1 MQATSS
7 QTSARPSSELSKGPL
22 GVWTGIAVLL
32 IAIGFVGTSSGQ
44 TEPDVLYDYRFGIG
58 SIVIYSILVGLT
70 LAIAASLG
78 QPLEAAGL
86 KRFAWRWVWIA
97 IGLILLVL
105 IVAQLLEPLLHAGE
119 EQGLEPK
126 DWRPD
131 RAGAFALNALVIST
145 VVPFAEELFFR
156 GVGVRAWLPLGAVTA
171 IVVTALAF
179 GLGHGLFVALPVLVP
194 FGLAQAWVRWRSD
207 SVWPGVIAHG
217 FYNGSAVL
225 LLYVQL
231 TN

>member
-1 MQATSS
+1 MQATSL
-7 QTSARPSSELSKGPL
+7 QTSVRPSNALRKGPL
-22 GVWTGIAVLL
+22 AVWTGIALLL
-32 IAIGFVGTSSGQ
+32 IAVGFIGTSSGQ
-44 TEPDVLYDYRFGIG
+44 TEPDILYDYGFGIG
-58 SIVIYSILVGLT
+58 SIVIYSILVGVT
-70 LAIAASLG
+70 LALAASLG
-78 QPLEAAGL
+78 RPLDAAGL

-97 IGLILLVL
+97 IGLIVLVL
-105 IVAQLLEPLLHAGE
+105 ILAQLLEPLLHAGDK
-119 EQGLEPK
+119 QGLEPK
-126 DWRPD
+126 VWRPD
-131 RAGAFALNALVIST
+131 RSGAFLLNALVVAT

-156 GVGVRAWLPLGAVTA
+156 GVGVRAWLPVGAMSA
-171 IVVTALAF
+171 IVVTAVAF